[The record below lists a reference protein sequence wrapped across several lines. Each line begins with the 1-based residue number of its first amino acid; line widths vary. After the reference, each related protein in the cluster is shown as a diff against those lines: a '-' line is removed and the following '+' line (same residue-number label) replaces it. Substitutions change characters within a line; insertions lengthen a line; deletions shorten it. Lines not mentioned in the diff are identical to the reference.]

1 MGITRLVYAP
11 DSTYAIGI
19 DLGGTKINA
28 GIVDERGQV
37 LSACSLP
44 TLPGQGSIPDRIM
57 EILGKLFQNEGGP
70 DLFRIRGIGVAS
82 AGQINWEQ
90 GSVHFS
96 TELIPGYTGTPLRR
110 ILEERFQMPVFVDND
125 VNVLTL
131 TEKRLG
137 AAQGLRHFLCLA
149 LGTGVGGG
157 IMVDGQIVRG
167 SWGGAGEIGHMSVD
181 FDGLPC
187 ICGGVGCLEQYASG
201 TGIGARMRKELE
213 DMGQNAAGVDAREV
227 MALWQAGDPAAS
239 KIMDETF
246 RALGSALASLIHM
259 FNPEMIVLGGGVA
272 ESGEAFI
279 DRVREETMRR
289 AMPSFTGS
297 LRIVSAYRGNYSG
310 MIGAGLQ
317 LWEYPL
323 RMPASGREG
332 KAL

>member
-1 MGITRLVYAP
+1 MGTTRFVYAP
-11 DSTYAIGI
+11 DSTYAVGI

-28 GIVDERGQV
+28 GIVDEKGHV

-44 TLPGQGSIPDRIM
+44 TLPGHGSIPDRII
-57 EILGKLFQNEGGP
+57 ETLQKLFQNEDGP
-70 DLFRIRGIGVAS
+70 DLIRIRGIGVAS
-82 AGQINWEQ
+82 AGQINWGE

-96 TELIPGYTGTPLRR
+96 TDLIPGYTGTPLRR

-137 AAQGLRHFLCLA
+137 SAQGLRNFVCLA

-157 IMVDGQIVRG
+157 IMADGQIVRG
-167 SWGGAGEIGHMSVD
+167 SWGGAGEVGHMSVD

-187 ICGGVGCLEQYASG
+187 VCGGMGCLEQYASG
-201 TGIGARMRKELE
+201 TGIGARMRRKLE
-213 DMGQNAAGVDAREV
+213 SVGRDTAAVDAREV
-227 MALWQAGDPAAS
+227 IALWQAGDVIAS
-239 KIMDETF
+239 TIMNETF
-246 RALGSALASLIHM
+246 RALGSGLASLIHM

-272 ESGEAFI
+272 ESGEVFLE
-279 DRVREETMRR
+279 RVRAETLKR
-289 AMPSFTGS
+289 AMPSFTEN

-323 RMPASGREG
+323 RTPLTPGEG
-332 KAL
+332 

>member
-1 MGITRLVYAP
+1 MGMTRAVYAG

-28 GIVDERGQV
+28 GIIDEKGHV
-37 LSACSLP
+37 LSTCSLP
-44 TLPGQGSIPDRIM
+44 TLAGQGSIPDRII
-57 EILGKLFQNEGGP
+57 ETLRNLFQRDNGP
-70 DLFRIRGIGVAS
+70 DLFRLRGIGVAS

-96 TELIPGYTGTPLRR
+96 TDLIPGYTGTPLRQ
-110 ILEERFQMPVFVDND
+110 ILEERLQMPVFVDND

-137 AAQGLRHFLCLA
+137 AAQGLRNFVCVA

-157 IMVDGQIVRG
+157 IMVDGRIVRG
-167 SWGGAGEIGHMSVD
+167 SWGGAGEIGHMSVN

-201 TGIGARMRKELE
+201 TGIGARMRRELE
-213 DMGQNAAGVDAREV
+213 SSGQSTEGVDAREV
-227 MALWQAGDPAAS
+227 LTRWQAGDAVAGR
-239 KIMDETF
+239 IMDETF
-246 RALGSALASLIHM
+246 RALGAGLASIVHM

-272 ESGEAFI
+272 ESGEAFLE
-279 DRVREETMRR
+279 RVRAETLKR
-289 AMPSFTGS
+289 AMPSFTDN
-297 LRIVSAYRGNYSG
+297 LKFVPAYRGNYSG

-317 LWEYPL
+317 LWEYPARTPL
-323 RMPASGREG
+323 PPR
-332 KAL
+332 